1 MDGKRILLNFIDR
14 KGRLNEMGEMTMQ
27 DIMNFVVNNGFA
39 MFVAYY
45 FMSTVTKVLQQ
56 NTLALNE
63 LKTTN
68 DMILQKLDT
77 MEG

>member
-1 MDGKRILLNFIDR
+1 MIDM
-14 KGRLNEMGEMTMQ
+14 EPQ
-27 DIMNFVVNNGFA
+27 QIMNFVVNNGFA

-45 FMSTVTKVLQQ
+45 FMNTVTKVLQQ

-68 DMILQKLDT
+68 DLILKKLDD

>member
-68 DMILQKLDT
+68 DMILQKLDA

>member
-1 MDGKRILLNFIDR
+1 
-14 KGRLNEMGEMTMQ
+14 MGEMTMQ

>member
-1 MDGKRILLNFIDR
+1 
-14 KGRLNEMGEMTMQ
+14 MGEMTMQ

-68 DMILQKLDT
+68 DMILQKLDA

>member
-1 MDGKRILLNFIDR
+1 MMEMSA
-14 KGRLNEMGEMTMQ
+14 NE
-27 DIMNFVVNNGFA
+27 IMNFVVNNGFA

-45 FMSTVTKVLQQ
+45 FMNTVTKVLQQ

-68 DMILQKLDT
+68 DLIVRKL
-77 MEG
+77 EVLEERKVG

>member
-1 MDGKRILLNFIDR
+1 MSI
-14 KGRLNEMGEMTMQ
+14 Q

-45 FMSTVTKVLQQ
+45 FMNTVTKVLQQ

-68 DMILQKLDT
+68 DLILDKLDSI
-77 MEG
+77 GGSKVG